1 MDRFKMAKKA
11 STLGIIGNIFLL
23 IIKGII
29 GFITKSQAMIADTLN
44 SAGDIFSSLMTFIG
58 NKIASQPR
66 DEDHNLGHGKAEY
79 IYSMLISIVMI
90 LTAVVIIK
98 DGALSLI
105 QNKKYLYSNWLIIVC
120 VITIIT
126 KLSLYLYTRS
136 IGKKYNNLL
145 VKANSKDHINDCI
158 LTTGTLLSCILAR
171 QNIFMFDGIVGIIIG
186 LWILVTGIKIFKESY
201 DILMDK
207 AIAEETKQ
215 EVYKIIKQHKEIKR
229 INHFNSTPI
238 GYMYQ
243 ISVTIYVDG
252 NLTTFESHEIADNL
266 EKEII
271 KKIDEIYLA
280 VIHVNPMKTNES
292 SNNK

>member
-1 MDRFKMAKKA
+1 
-11 STLGIIGNIFLL
+11 
-23 IIKGII
+23 
-29 GFITKSQAMIADTLN
+29 
-44 SAGDIFSSLMTFIG
+44 
-58 NKIASQPR
+58 
-66 DEDHNLGHGKAEY
+66 
-79 IYSMLISIVMI
+79 MI
-90 LTAVVIIK
+90 LTSIIIIK

-105 QNKKYLYSNWLIIVC
+105 QNKKYAYSNWLIIVC
-120 VITIIT
+120 IITIII

-171 QNIFMFDGIVGIIIG
+171 QNIFIFDGIVGTLIG
-186 LWILVTGIKIFKESY
+186 TWILITGIRIFKESY

-229 INHFNSTPI
+229 TKHFNSTPI

-266 EKEII
+266 EKEIV
-271 KKIDEIYLA
+271 KNIDEIYLA
-280 VIHVNPMKTNES
+280 VIHVNPIKTNES